1 MTRRIFLA
9 AAPLASCYAGALAYG
24 ITQIKTSSIPVYKLL
39 FLIEGESPVRSQDG
53 SRSIPPADELIPLT
67 QVLPRSLWLLSPSSV
82 AFFFLPDK
90 PTKARFLNERQ
101 REIARLRTARDGET
115 GREGSLKW
123 AGVVEGLKDPKAWIC
138 A

>member
-1 MTRRIFLA
+1 MEA
-9 AAPLASCYAGALAYG
+9 VS
-24 ITQIKTSSIPVYKLL
+24 V
-39 FLIEGESPVRSQDG
+39 
-53 SRSIPPADELIPLT
+53 PPADDFDPATGAPAIPMAA
-67 QVLPRSLWLLSPSSV
+67 V

-115 GREGSLKW
+115 GREGSLKL
-123 AGVVEGLKDPKAWIC
+123 AGVLEGLKDFKVWIC

>member
-53 SRSIPPADELIPLT
+53 SRSIPPVDELIPLT
-67 QVLPRSLWLLSPSSV
+67 QVLPRSLWLLSPSSSSPTSRPRLASSTNGSARSLVSAQPATAKPV
-82 AFFFLPDK
+82 A
-90 PTKARFLNERQ
+90 R
-101 REIARLRTARDGET
+101 
-115 GREGSLKW
+115 
-123 AGVVEGLKDPKAWIC
+123 GVSSGLASWRV
-138 A
+138 